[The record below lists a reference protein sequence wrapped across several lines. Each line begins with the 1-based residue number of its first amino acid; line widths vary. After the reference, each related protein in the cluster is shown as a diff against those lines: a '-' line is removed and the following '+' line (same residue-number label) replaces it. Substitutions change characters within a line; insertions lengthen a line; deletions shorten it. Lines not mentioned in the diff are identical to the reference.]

1 MLSQSGFLS
10 QSQLSLQKQ
19 IRFLGWFMR
28 GSWPYTPAYNTQVKR
43 WRKRWHASF
52 FLCTGLSVGFTWFAI
67 DSVLCWQADWAF
79 RALRFGRASCW
90 GLCDDYFFPSTL
102 FSRHKNH
109 SQIEAGFA
117 DHRVCVSAE
126 VLLKREGNSAIL
138 MLLWEIS
145 FGAEIVQISG
155 NGWMDALLFCFLFL
169 KESWMLC
176 GITQSA
182 CGRRWGCVYF
192 QLHHLNLRGRF
203 LTTLCVPVACSC
215 LHSSA
220 PLPFLFHRHLLF
232 TCQNEAEG
240 SWSQAAN
247 VCWLVP
253 CWQGWGTKLFL
264 HVFLALTTGTL

>member
-109 SQIEAGFA
+109 SHIEAGFA
-117 DHRVCVSAE
+117 DHRVCFCRGAI
-126 VLLKREGNSAIL
+126 KKGREFGNPDAALRNQFWGWDCSDQWQW
-138 MLLWEIS
+138 M
-145 FGAEIVQISG
+145 
-155 NGWMDALLFCFLFL
+155 NGCLVYFFL
-169 KESWMLC
+169 KESWMLR

-240 SWSQAAN
+240 SWSQAAS

-253 CWQGWGTKLFL
+253 CWQGWGTKLCL